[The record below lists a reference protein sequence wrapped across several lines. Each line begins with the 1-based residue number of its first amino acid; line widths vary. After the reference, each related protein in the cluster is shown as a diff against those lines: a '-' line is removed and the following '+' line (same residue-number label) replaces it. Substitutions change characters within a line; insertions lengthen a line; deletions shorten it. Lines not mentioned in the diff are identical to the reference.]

1 MVLRNRHCRQFVPAS
16 SLPAYREFLL
26 PRLFIAVN
34 IPEELRLTLKQM
46 LPADSGLSPTT
57 LENLHLT
64 LHFLG
69 QVSESDA
76 DVLSRTLHSGG
87 MHAFELSLQG
97 TGCFHISETRGVL
110 WCGVD
115 ASPDLMNLH
124 QMLADQLQS
133 LGIRIEDRP
142 YVPHITLARFDP
154 RRFTDTEH
162 FRQQHQKFTA
172 RFPVRQFLL
181 YESVPYPQGS
191 RYRVRGTY
199 CFVKP

>member
-1 MVLRNRHCRQFVPAS
+1 MVLRNRHCRRFGPES

-34 IPEELRLTLKQM
+34 IPEELRLTLRQL

-69 QVSESDA
+69 QVSERDTEA
-76 DVLSRTLHSGG
+76 LRRTLHSGG

-115 ASPDLMNLH
+115 ASPDLMSLH

-133 LGIRIEDRP
+133 LGISIEDRP

-154 RRFTDTEH
+154 RRFPDAER
-162 FRQQHQKFTA
+162 FRQQHQGFVA
-172 RFPVRQFLL
+172 RFPVTQFLL
-181 YESVPYPQGS
+181 YESVLHPQGS
-191 RYRVRGTY
+191 RYRVLGTY